1 MYRGKNIKKNCWT
14 ICFSSFLD
22 FDKKIL
28 YFCRKVFARVVKNT
42 FDLSSGTLTEQDF
55 RMQVLKT
62 RVFLDNFW
70 SFRDNGGTLFS
81 GLAKQQ
87 KMSAGTVYEKIFS
100 KEKNSIFFR
109 FCAIFYF
116 QRNFSPELRNTQS
129 MYPWK
134 FLGKN
139 SFWNIYNLSHFF
151 RTLIQRTLS
160 RKETFL
166 PGCHNCNRRVPET
179 VSEKKYFFFKKVLFV
194 HLFWSLSNFSCL
206 LTKNSQGVKETTY

>member
-1 MYRGKNIKKNCWT
+1 MDFQWVFFDFGKKISQVCWNSNLSVQRKKYQKNCWT

-70 SFRDNGGTLFS
+70 SFRDNGGTLLTLFS

-87 KMSAGTVYEKIFS
+87 KMSAGTVYEKFFS
-100 KEKNSIFFR
+100 KERKFDFFSDSVRLFTSSEIFR
-109 FCAIFYF
+109 QSCET
-116 QRNFSPELRNTQS
+116 RNLCIR
-129 MYPWK
+129 
-134 FLGKN
+134 G
-139 SFWNIYNLSHFF
+139 SFWGKTVFEIY
-151 RTLIQRTLS
+151 I
-160 RKETFL
+160 
-166 PGCHNCNRRVPET
+166 
-179 VSEKKYFFFKKVLFV
+179 
-194 HLFWSLSNFSCL
+194 
-206 LTKNSQGVKETTY
+206 